1 MKTQYLSK
9 MIGSGIV
16 ALSLITLPVVAP
28 VSAQTGTPNS
38 TDSSRTSTYN
48 KTAQTGTPNST
59 DSSRTST
66 YNRTDDS
73 NNWSWLGLLGLLGL
87 SGLLRPRHEN
97 SVRSRDDNS
106 GMR

>member
-1 MKTQYLSK
+1 MKTKYLSK
-9 MIGSGIV
+9 IIGSGIV
-16 ALSLITLPVVAP
+16 ALSLIALPVIAP
-28 VSAQTGTPNS
+28 VSAQN
-38 TDSSRTSTYN
+38 N
-48 KTAQTGTPNST
+48 TPNST

-87 SGLLRPRHEN
+87 GGLLKSRNEN
-97 SVRSRDDNS
+97 VVRSRDDNS